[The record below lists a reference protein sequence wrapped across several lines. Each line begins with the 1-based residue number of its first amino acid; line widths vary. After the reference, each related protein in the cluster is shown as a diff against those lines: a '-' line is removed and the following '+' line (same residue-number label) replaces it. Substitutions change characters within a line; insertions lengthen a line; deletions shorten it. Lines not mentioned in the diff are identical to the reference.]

1 MRVEACCQS
10 LLTHFLPL
18 IDPQHQ
24 GLCLDVGVGT
34 FAFYCERF
42 ARLGFPTVAVEPLPV
57 PKLKQLAKTI
67 PFQLIE
73 ACLSDTD
80 GQQTLYRGR
89 FAGLFNSNFSSL
101 SPHWFGASQRTA
113 LVPTQTLTTLVQ
125 SLQPSQ
131 ITCLKL
137 DIEGWEFNVL
147 KQLPLLPPS
156 LRPKVIL
163 FEYGGGANKHRQVKG
178 WTKPF
183 FEGTLNS
190 LRVLQSCGYRDS
202 LLIDF
207 APQTQETCFQL
218 PTLAPQKTL
227 EHDPFSSLF
236 PDHCIYGN
244 IISFLDY
251 SLDPQQ
257 TAHICRPYYRVNPL
271 ERLIGQLVSREAP

>member
-18 IDPQHQ
+18 VDPQRQ

-34 FAFYCERF
+34 FAFYCEQF

-57 PKLKQLAKTI
+57 PQLKRLAKALS
-67 PFQLIE
+67 FQLIE
-73 ACLSDTD
+73 ACLSDTN
-80 GQQTLYRGR
+80 GQQTLYQGR
-89 FAGLFNSNFSSL
+89 FAGFFNSNFSSL
-101 SPHWFGASQRTA
+101 SPDWFGASPRAT
-113 LVPTQTLTTLVQ
+113 LVPTQTLPTLIQ
-125 SLQPSQ
+125 ALQPGQ

-147 KQLPLLPPS
+147 KQLPLLPAA

-163 FEYGGGANKHRQVKG
+163 FEYGGGASKHRDEKG
-178 WTKPF
+178 WSQHF
-183 FEGTLNS
+183 FEGTLNC
-190 LRVLQSCGYRDS
+190 LRVLQACGYQDS

-207 APQTQETCFQL
+207 APQTQETRFHL
-218 PTLAPQKTL
+218 PTIETTTDESLL
-227 EHDPFSSLF
+227 NLF

-251 SLDPQQ
+251 PLNAEWVAQL
-257 TAHICRPYYRVNPL
+257 CRPYYRVNPL
-271 ERLIGQLVSREAP
+271 ERLVSQLVSR